1 MFCQNCGNQLGD
13 GARFCSNC
21 GAATGSVPGNSP
33 SQRKEEYVGVVKKC
47 PSCGSPMQ
55 SMDAVCTSCG
65 HSFTKGNTCDSV
77 KEFASRLQE
86 ISAGTLTEDDKDRG
100 ENSRTLILA
109 LWFLIALLVMSTASV
124 SSITGGGSYLGLLGV
139 PVLLAVI
146 LLVMPPI
153 TTQEQ
158 QKIDYI
164 TAFPIPND
172 KESIIEF
179 MMLTKSFIKD
189 VLFISLFFSAD
200 SKRTKRMNKVWK
212 KKFQQASAKAKMLL
226 KDDPDSMEKIAL
238 MEAEIK

>member
-65 HSFTKGNTCDSV
+65 HSFTKGNTSDSI

-86 ISAGTLTEDDKDRG
+86 ISAGTLTENDDERG
-100 ENSRTLILA
+100 KLTLALTYMLWLIL
-109 LWFLIALLVMSTASV
+109 IGLVTAAFE
-124 SSITGGGSYLGLLGV
+124 GYYLSLLGV
-139 PVLLAVI
+139 PVILAVM

-189 VLFISLFFSAD
+189 VLFISLFFSTD

>member
-13 GARFCSNC
+13 GAKFCSNC
-21 GAATGSVPGNSP
+21 GTATGSVSGNSP

-65 HSFTKGNTCDSV
+65 HVFTKENTFDSI
-77 KEFASRLQE
+77 KEFASRIHELSTE
-86 ISAGTLTEDDKDRG
+86 TLSKDDKER
-100 ENSRTLILA
+100 ENDGYLTTYF
-109 LWFLIALLVMSTASV
+109 LWALLFCIVLFCSQNFF
-124 SSITGGGSYLGLLGV
+124 YLLGV
-139 PVLLAVI
+139 PVLLAAI

-153 TTQEQ
+153 SAQEQ
-158 QKIDYI
+158 QKIDHI
-164 TAFPIPND
+164 TLFPIPNE

-179 MMLTKSFIKD
+179 MVVTKSFIKD
-189 VLFISLFFSAD
+189 VNFISLFFSVE

>member
-1 MFCQNCGNQLGD
+1 MFCQNCGNQLSD

-21 GAATGSVPGNSP
+21 GTATGSVSGNSP

-65 HSFTKGNTCDSV
+65 HSFTKGNTFDSI
-77 KEFASRLQE
+77 KEFSSRLQE
-86 ISAGTLTEDDKDRG
+86 ISAGPLTEDDKDRG
-100 ENSRTLILA
+100 STLSLLTCFLWLILP
-109 LWFLIALLVMSTASV
+109 LLVLYAFV
-124 SSITGGGSYLGLLGV
+124 GSFLSLLGV
-139 PVLLAVI
+139 PVILAAI

-189 VLFISLFFSAD
+189 ILFISLFFPL
-200 SKRTKRMNKVWK
+200 TVN
-212 KKFQQASAKAKMLL
+212 
-226 KDDPDSMEKIAL
+226 AL
-238 MEAEIK
+238 NV

>member
-13 GARFCSNC
+13 GAQFCSNC
-21 GAATGSVPGNSP
+21 GAATGSVSGNSP

-65 HSFTKGNTCDSV
+65 HSFTKGNTFDSI
-77 KEFASRLQE
+77 KEFSSRLQE
-86 ISAGTLTEDDKDRG
+86 ISAGPLTENDDERG
-100 ENSRTLILA
+100 KLTLLLTMILWMS
-109 LWFLIALLVMSTASV
+109 LFLLVLYAF
-124 SSITGGGSYLGLLGV
+124 GGSFLSLLGV
-139 PVLLAVI
+139 PVLLAAI

-189 VLFISLFFSAD
+189 ILFISLFFSLD

>member
-1 MFCQNCGNQLGD
+1 
-13 GARFCSNC
+13 
-21 GAATGSVPGNSP
+21 
-33 SQRKEEYVGVVKKC
+33 
-47 PSCGSPMQ
+47 
-55 SMDAVCTSCG
+55 
-65 HSFTKGNTCDSV
+65 
-77 KEFASRLQE
+77 
-86 ISAGTLTEDDKDRG
+86 
-100 ENSRTLILA
+100 
-109 LWFLIALLVMSTASV
+109 
-124 SSITGGGSYLGLLGV
+124 
-139 PVLLAVI
+139 
-146 LLVMPPI
+146 MPPI

-189 VLFISLFFSAD
+189 VLFISLFFSTD

>member
-13 GARFCSNC
+13 GARFCSHC
-21 GAATGSVPGNSP
+21 GAATGSVSGNSP

-189 VLFISLFFSAD
+189 VLFISLFFSTD

>member
-13 GARFCSNC
+13 GAKFCSNC
-21 GAATGSVPGNSP
+21 GAATGSVSGNSP

-65 HSFTKGNTCDSV
+65 HSFTKENTFDSI

-86 ISAGTLTEDDKDRG
+86 ISAGTLTENDDERG
-100 ENSRTLILA
+100 KLTLLLTYMLWLILIVLVTPA
-109 LWFLIALLVMSTASV
+109 FEGYFLS
-124 SSITGGGSYLGLLGV
+124 LLGV
-139 PVLLAVI
+139 PVILAVI

-189 VLFISLFFSAD
+189 VLFISLFFSTD

>member
-1 MFCQNCGNQLGD
+1 MFCQNCGNQLAD
-13 GARFCSNC
+13 GAKFCSNC
-21 GAATGSVPGNSP
+21 GTATGSVSGNSP

-65 HSFTKGNTCDSV
+65 HSFTKENTFDSI
-77 KEFASRLQE
+77 KEFSSRLQE

-100 ENSRTLILA
+100 NTLYLLTYF
-109 LWFLIALLVMSTASV
+109 LWVLLFLLVLLV
-124 SSITGGGSYLGLLGV
+124 PIGYYLSLLGV
-139 PVLLAVI
+139 PVILAAI

-164 TAFPIPND
+164 TAFPIPNE

-189 VLFISLFFSAD
+189 VLFISLFFSTD

>member
-13 GARFCSNC
+13 GAKFCSNC
-21 GAATGSVPGNSP
+21 GTATGSVSGNSP

-65 HSFTKGNTCDSV
+65 HSFTKENTFDSI
-77 KEFASRLQE
+77 KEFSSRLQE

-100 ENSRTLILA
+100 ERSGTLILG
-109 LWFLIALLVMSTASV
+109 LWILIGFLVMSTASV
-124 SSITGGGSYLGLLGV
+124 TSITGGGSYLGLLGV

-146 LLVMPPI
+146 MLVMPPI

-158 QKIDYI
+158 QKIDHI
-164 TAFPIPND
+164 TLFPIPNE

-179 MMLTKSFIKD
+179 MVVTKSFIKD
-189 VLFISLFFSAD
+189 VNFISLFFSVE

>member
-13 GARFCSNC
+13 GAKFCSNC
-21 GAATGSVPGNSP
+21 GAATGSVSGNSP

-86 ISAGTLTEDDKDRG
+86 ISAGPLTENDDERG
-100 ENSRTLILA
+100 KLTLSLTMILWMI
-109 LWFLIALLVMSTASV
+109 LVLLVIPAFE
-124 SSITGGGSYLGLLGV
+124 GYYLSLLGV
-139 PVLLAVI
+139 PVILAGI

-189 VLFISLFFSAD
+189 VLFISLFFSPD

>member
-13 GARFCSNC
+13 GAKFCSNC

-65 HSFTKGNTCDSV
+65 HSFTKGNTFDSI
-77 KEFASRLQE
+77 KEFSSRLQE
-86 ISAGTLTEDDKDRG
+86 ISAGTLTENDDERG
-100 ENSRTLILA
+100 KLTLALTYMLWLIL
-109 LWFLIALLVMSTASV
+109 IGLVTAAFE
-124 SSITGGGSYLGLLGV
+124 GYYLSLLGV
-139 PVLLAVI
+139 PVILAII

-189 VLFISLFFSAD
+189 VLFISLFFSTD

>member
-13 GARFCSNC
+13 GAKFCSNC
-21 GAATGSVPGNSP
+21 GTATGSVSGNSP

-65 HSFTKGNTCDSV
+65 HSFTKGNTFDSI
-77 KEFASRLQE
+77 KEFSSRLQE
-86 ISAGTLTEDDKDRG
+86 ISAGPLTEDDKDRG
-100 ENSRTLILA
+100 NMLNVLTYFLWLTLIV
-109 LWFLIALLVMSTASV
+109 LVVPAFE
-124 SSITGGGSYLGLLGV
+124 GYYLSLLGV
-139 PVLLAVI
+139 PVILAII

-189 VLFISLFFSAD
+189 VLFISLFFSTD

>member
-13 GARFCSNC
+13 GAKFCSNC
-21 GAATGSVPGNSP
+21 GAATGSVSGNSP

-86 ISAGTLTEDDKDRG
+86 ISAVPLTENDDERG
-100 ENSRTLILA
+100 KLTLILTMI
-109 LWFLIALLVMSTASV
+109 LWLSLFLSVLLATE
-124 SSITGGGSYLGLLGV
+124 GYYLSLLGV
-139 PVLLAVI
+139 PVILAVI

-189 VLFISLFFSAD
+189 ILFISLFFSPD

>member
-13 GARFCSNC
+13 GAKFCSNC
-21 GAATGSVPGNSP
+21 GTATGSVSGNSP

-65 HSFTKGNTCDSV
+65 HSFTKENTFDSI
-77 KEFASRLQE
+77 KEFSSRLQE

-100 ENSRTLILA
+100 ERSGSLILG
-109 LWFLIALLVMSTASV
+109 LWILIGFLVMSTASV
-124 SSITGGGSYLGLLGV
+124 TSITGGGSYLGLLGV

-189 VLFISLFFSAD
+189 VLFISLFFSTD

>member
-13 GARFCSNC
+13 GAKFCSNC
-21 GAATGSVPGNSP
+21 GTATGSVSGNSP

-65 HSFTKGNTCDSV
+65 HSFTKENTFDSI
-77 KEFASRLQE
+77 KEFSSRLQE

-100 ENSRTLILA
+100 ERSGSLILG
-109 LWFLIALLVMSTASV
+109 LWFLIALLVMPTA
-124 SSITGGGSYLGLLGV
+124 GGYSLSLLGV
-139 PVLLAVI
+139 PVILAVI

-179 MMLTKSFIKD
+179 MMLTKSFIKN

>member
-13 GARFCSNC
+13 GAKFCSNC

-65 HSFTKGNTCDSV
+65 HSFTKENTFDSI
-77 KEFASRLQE
+77 KEFSSRLQE

-100 ENSRTLILA
+100 ESSGTLILG
-109 LWFLIALLVMSTASV
+109 LWILIALLVGFAFE
-124 SSITGGGSYLGLLGV
+124 GSFLTLLGV
-139 PVLLAVI
+139 PVILAGI

-189 VLFISLFFSAD
+189 VLFISLFFSTD

>member
-13 GARFCSNC
+13 GAQFCSNC
-21 GAATGSVPGNSP
+21 GAATGSVSGNSP

-65 HSFTKGNTCDSV
+65 HSFTKGNTFDSI
-77 KEFASRLQE
+77 KEFSSRLQE
-86 ISAGTLTEDDKDRG
+86 ISAGPLTENDDERG
-100 ENSRTLILA
+100 KLTLLLTMILWMS
-109 LWFLIALLVMSTASV
+109 LFLLVTFA
-124 SSITGGGSYLGLLGV
+124 IEGNFLTLLGV
-139 PVLLAVI
+139 PVILAVI

-189 VLFISLFFSAD
+189 ILFISLFFSLD

>member
-13 GARFCSNC
+13 GAKFCSNC
-21 GAATGSVPGNSP
+21 GAATGSVSGNSP

-65 HSFTKGNTCDSV
+65 HSFTKGNTSDSI

-86 ISAGTLTEDDKDRG
+86 ISAGTLTEDDRDRG